1 MNKYMGFKLIDAKP
15 MSLGD
20 YNLFRGWTIPA
31 DEDPLREGYLVEY
44 PDSYVSWS
52 PKEVFES
59 SYILL
64 KSNDKLVSGVSIGPE
79 MVANFIKELHTETI
93 GEKTT
98 LVRAVLANG
107 FEITETSSCVDKA
120 NYDEEMGKEICL
132 ERIQNKIWE
141 LLGFLLQTAYKGV
154 NNG

>member
-1 MNKYMGFKLIDAKP
+1 MNKYMGFNLIDAKP
-15 MSLGD
+15 MNLGE
-20 YNLFRGWTIPA
+20 YNKFRGLDIPS
-31 DEDPLREGYLVEY
+31 DEDPDREGYLVE
-44 PDSYVSWS
+44 PWNHSTWS
-52 PKEVFES
+52 PKEVFEA

-64 KSNDKLVSGVSIGPE
+64 KGNDKLASGVSIDE
-79 MVANFIKELHTETI
+79 ELVKNFIKEVHVETI

-107 FEITETSSCVDKA
+107 FEIIETSSCVDKA
-120 NYDEEMGKEICL
+120 NYDEEMGTKICL

-154 NNG
+154 K